1 MSASAATDSL
11 WSDSLWSYALDRYA
25 RPGVEAECLALQ
37 NEHGWDICELLWVAW
52 LSERHQRPD
61 PAAANAL
68 AEARRWQREMTVP
81 LRERRRTLK
90 AEAHRR
96 PQLEPLRQLLKQAEL
111 QAERE
116 MLARLEALPT
126 LVAEVDSPLE
136 QALASCRTLRDM
148 TADDYPPL
156 RRLLARWTIDAP
168 DAEPK
173 PTC

>member
-1 MSASAATDSL
+1 MSVTAASDSL

-25 RPGVEAECLALQ
+25 RSGVEAECLMLQ
-37 NEHGWDICELLWVAW
+37 DEHGWDICELLWVAW
-52 LSERHQRPD
+52 LGERHQRPD

-68 AEARRWQREMTVP
+68 AEARCWQREMTVP
-81 LRERRRTLK
+81 LRERRRALK
-90 AEAHRR
+90 SEAQRR
-96 PQLEPLRQLLKQAEL
+96 PQLEPLRQTLKQAEL

-116 MLARLEALPT
+116 MLTRLEALPT
-126 LVAEVDSPLE
+126 LVAEGNSPLE